1 MQKKRRLEAQGF
13 SVTIEEAK
21 PTDNPLLT
29 IGDQVFR
36 QRHKGQR
43 LPAFALRDVTGQWV
57 RSQDLVGKRVH
68 LNFWST
74 TCAPCMQEFTDLN
87 ALQQKYQTQG
97 WVFLAFAPEQEKLVK
112 RVLAQH
118 PLGYTVMAGAKDY
131 YQQLG
136 IDGYPKNF
144 FVDWDGTIVEVTD
157 GTVSIRDA
165 TGKLTPD
172 NVRFYDRIMA
182 AMQ

>member
-1 MQKKRRLEAQGF
+1 M
-13 SVTIEEAK
+13 
-21 PTDNPLLT
+21 
-29 IGDQVFR
+29 
-36 QRHKGQR
+36 
-43 LPAFALRDVTGQWV
+43 PAFALRDVTGQWV